1 MRARGLRYWQ
11 NSLGLRLDLSLKFQ
25 KNLRGNKYK
34 AIATSFFQDGFDML
48 CLMSFSGEKK
58 YFLTF
63 RGLAK
68 NALESKSQDPPLVV
82 NSQSHFSFFS

>member
-1 MRARGLRYWQ
+1 MRARRLRYWQ

-25 KNLRGNKYK
+25 KNPRGNKYK

-58 YFLTF
+58 NTSL
-63 RGLAK
+63 LSEVLLK
-68 NALESKSQDPPLVV
+68 ML
-82 NSQSHFSFFS
+82 